1 MTIIETTPRN
11 AAGVYEARLEL
22 TINPQTGSKLIKS
35 RSTMFP
41 DDWDWARIKE
51 EVEHAVRYNMGFYD
65 STKPWEGYYGLS
77 KDGKIKIRFYYDDQ
91 TGYIAS
97 YFPQL

>member
-11 AAGVYEARLEL
+11 AAGVYEVRLEYK
-22 TINPQTGSKLIKS
+22 TVRMTTPIVKP